1 MKTKVVSSSTLT
13 VEIEAVLNGRPLT
26 YLCADV
32 TDPEP
37 LTPSH
42 LLYGCCITTIP
53 HLEVGDNE
61 KHPPVNEETL
71 SLMMISVVRLP
82 VL

>member
-1 MKTKVVSSSTLT
+1 M
-13 VEIEAVLNGRPLT
+13 EIEAVLNDRPLT

-42 LLYGCCITTIP
+42 LLYGWRITTLP
-53 HLEVGDNE
+53 HVEVEDDE
-61 KHPPVNEETL
+61 MIDASYCL
-71 SLMMISVVRLP
+71 SSVLWERSRRQT
-82 VL
+82 

>member
-1 MKTKVVSSSTLT
+1 MKTKAASSSTLT
-13 VEIEAVLNGRPLT
+13 VEIEAVLNGRALT
-26 YLCADV
+26 YLCADI

-42 LLYGCCITTIP
+42 LLYGWHITTLP
-53 HLEVGDNE
+53 HLEVKDDE

-71 SLMMISVVRLP
+71 SLMMI
-82 VL
+82 

>member
-1 MKTKVVSSSTLT
+1 MKTKVASSSTLT

-42 LLYGCCITTIP
+42 LLYGWRITTLP
-53 HLEVGDNE
+53 HLEVEDDEMTDPTYCVSSALRE
-61 KHPPVNEETL
+61 K
-71 SLMMISVVRLP
+71 
-82 VL
+82 